1 VSRLQVLQRDA
12 DRLQRRHA
20 WLAFPLA
27 AWRKFSDDQA
37 GHLAAL
43 IAYYAFVSLFPLF
56 LALITILD
64 LLLAS
69 HEAFREHIVNSAL
82 ASYPVIGPQLKSNVH
97 ALSSTG
103 PALAIGL
110 IGTLFGARGLALAT
124 QNALNAAWAVPF
136 YRRPKLGRSLLRSLG
151 LIAIVGPCE
160 LATLVLSGLSG
171 GAGHLLGG
179 VGARVAAIA
188 ISLVLNACVFWL
200 AFRLATAPQVGTRS
214 LLPGAVIAATAWQ
227 VLQVIGGYLVS
238 HQLAR
243 YSALYGVFAI
253 MLGLLAW
260 LFVQAQITMYAVEI
274 NVVRACRLW
283 PRSVIRP
290 RFVPPDRLT
299 EADVRAYRMYAQ
311 AEQRMPGLGVEL
323 EVPGEAQLEAP
334 PGEQDP

>member
-1 VSRLQVLQRDA
+1 VTRLQALQRDA
-12 DRLQRRHA
+12 DRLQQRHV

-27 AWRKFSDDQA
+27 VWRKFSDDQA
-37 GHLAAL
+37 GNLAAL
-43 IAYYAFVSLFPLF
+43 IACYAFVSLFPLF
-56 LALITILD
+56 LALVTILD
-64 LLLAS
+64 LVLAS
-69 HEAFREHIVNSAL
+69 HEAFREHIVSSAL

-124 QNALNAAWAVPF
+124 QNALNAAWAVPY
-136 YRRPKLGRSLLRSLG
+136 YRRPRLGRSLLRSVG

-171 GAGHLLGG
+171 GAGHLLRG
-179 VGARVAAIA
+179 VAARAVAIA
-188 ISLVLNACVFWL
+188 IALLLNVGVFWL
-200 AFRLATAPQVGTRS
+200 SFRLATASQVGTRS

-227 VLQVIGGYLVS
+227 ALQVLGGYLVS

-243 YSALYGVFAI
+243 YSALYGVFAVV
-253 MLGLLAW
+253 LGLLAW
-260 LFVQAQITMYAVEI
+260 LFLQAQITMYAVEI
-274 NVVRACRLW
+274 NVVRTRRLW

-299 EADVRAYRMYAQ
+299 DADVRAYRMYAR

-323 EVPGEAQLEAP
+323 EVPGEAELEV
-334 PGEQDP
+334 PGDQDP